1 MTECSTQFVRVTG
14 WKHLLAGGQTV
25 NEDVRGVIGGVIDQF
40 EFDLQRVKEN
50 RASVGL
56 IVDWIVSLW

>member
-1 MTECSTQFVRVTG
+1 M
-14 WKHLLAGGQTV
+14 